1 MTGQRLGSGGP
12 WEERYG
18 YSRAVVVGDHVW
30 VAGSTSVVD
39 GQLVHEGEPG
49 AQAHTAFGIALAAVE
64 DAGFN
69 RADVVRTRMFVVD
82 LRANGEAVAE
92 AHGEIF
98 RDIRPASAL
107 IGVDA
112 LLDPRMLVEV
122 EVEAYR
128 ANSRRHGS

>member
-1 MTGQRLGSGGP
+1 VTGQRLGSGGP

-39 GQLVHEGEPG
+39 GQLVHEGDAG
-49 AQAHTAFGIALAAVE
+49 AQAQTAFGIALTAVE
-64 DAGFN
+64 EAGFS

-82 LRANGEAVAE
+82 LPANGEAVAE

-107 IGVDA
+107 IGVAA

-128 ANSRRHGS
+128 AKSRGPGS

>member
-1 MTGQRLGSGGP
+1 MTAQRISSGGP

-39 GQLVHEGEPG
+39 GQLVHEGNPG
-49 AQAHTAFGIALAAVE
+49 AQARTAFDIALAAVE
-64 DAGFN
+64 GAGFS
-69 RADVVRTRMFVVD
+69 RADVVRTRMFVVE
-82 LRANGEAVAE
+82 LPAHGEAVAE

-107 IGVDA
+107 IGVAA

-128 ANSRRHGS
+128 ERS

>member
-1 MTGQRLGSGGP
+1 MTSQRIGSGGP

-39 GQLVHEGEPG
+39 GALVHEGDAG
-49 AQAHTAFGIALAAVE
+49 AQARTAFEIALTAVE
-64 DAGFN
+64 QAGLD
-69 RADVVRTRMFVVD
+69 RSDVVRTRMFVVD
-82 LRANGEAVAE
+82 LPAHGDAVATV
-92 AHGEIF
+92 HGEMF

-107 IGVDA
+107 IGVAA

-128 ANSRRHGS
+128 EPS